1 MAGCDGC
8 DQLFWDE
15 IRKKKYGTVVQKR
28 PFCRI
33 NGRQIFHYNFDKRLP
48 SWCPKRRAIMKRLL
62 TFYNNECLEYTDAE
76 PNSLEG
82 FVFYGIFFHEILP
95 DATLV
100 FRTTID

>member
-48 SWCPKRRAIMKRLL
+48 SWCPKRR
-62 TFYNNECLEYTDAE
+62 D
-76 PNSLEG
+76 
-82 FVFYGIFFHEILP
+82 
-95 DATLV
+95 
-100 FRTTID
+100 